1 MSATIAAQPTGVYSL
16 ISSHTVSDQGNSLLE
31 ILSSIRRKLAASLA
45 LGGPLRDTIDE
56 LGEVYLEAL
65 EPGWDGYGA
74 QPVFEEVLENAVA
87 FLCALPQDLPMPDV
101 SADAQ
106 GEIHFEWFSN
116 PYRTLSVSI
125 SPAGVLSYAGLF
137 GPSRTRGLE
146 LLAGGIPH
154 SIVSNIRRVFE

>member
-1 MSATIAAQPTGVYSL
+1 MNATIAAQPTVVYSL
-16 ISSHTVSDQGNSLLE
+16 ISSHSVSDQGNWLLE
-31 ILSSIRRKLAASLA
+31 ILSSIRRKLTESLA

-56 LGEVYLEAL
+56 LGDAYLEAL

-74 QPVFEEVLENAVA
+74 QSVSEEVLKNAAA

-125 SPAGVLSYAGLF
+125 GPSGVLSYAGLF
-137 GPSRTRGLE
+137 GPNRTRGLE
-146 LLAGGIPH
+146 LLNGGIPR

>member
-1 MSATIAAQPTGVYSL
+1 MNATIAAQPTGVYSL
-16 ISSHTVSDQGNSLLE
+16 ISSHSVSDQGNWLLE
-31 ILSSIRRKLAASLA
+31 ILSSIRWKLAETLS
-45 LGGPLRDTIDE
+45 LGGPFREAIDE
-56 LGEVYLEAL
+56 LGEVYLEGL

-74 QPVFEEVLENAVA
+74 QPVSEEVLENAVT
-87 FLCALPQDLPMPDV
+87 FLCRLPQDLPMPDV

-116 PYRTLSVSI
+116 PHRTLSVSI

-137 GPSRTRGLE
+137 GPNRTRGLE
-146 LLAGGIPH
+146 LLAGGIPP

>member
-1 MSATIAAQPTGVYSL
+1 MNASIAIQPSGVYNL
-16 ISSHTVSDQGNSLLE
+16 ISSHSVSAQGNWLLE
-31 ILSSIRRKLAASLA
+31 ILSSIRRKLTESLA

-56 LGEVYLEAL
+56 LAEVYLEAV

-74 QPVFEEVLENAVA
+74 RPISEQVLENAVA
-87 FLCALPQDLPMPDV
+87 FLCRLPQDLPMPDV

-116 PYRTLSVSI
+116 PHRTLSVSI

-137 GPSRTRGLE
+137 GPNRTRGLE
-146 LLAGGIPH
+146 LPDGGVPQA
-154 SIVSNIRRVFE
+154 IVSNIRRVFE